1 MFVVLGIGVVVVGVM
16 LEVDTGTVVGQL
28 PTIGGLGGWQLG
40 GIGFFRSQSLL
51 LQPLLH
57 DWQ

>member
-28 PTIGGLGGWQLG
+28 PTIGE
-40 GIGFFRSQSLL
+40 
-51 LQPLLH
+51 
-57 DWQ
+57 